1 MKEYVVGRNEAGK
14 RLDKLLL
21 KVLNQAPSSFVYKML
36 RKKNIKLNEKKADGN
51 ELLTEGDRIQIY
63 LSDET
68 FAKFHADS
76 AAYGDG
82 KLDVLSQDHTD
93 KKKRRELKPSDIL
106 YEDADVMIM
115 NKPAGVL
122 SQKAAQEDD
131 SINEQMIRYLLAQGK
146 LTREQLETYTPSVCN
161 RLDRNTSGIVMAGI
175 SLSGSQELSRMLKSR
190 SLNKYYLAL
199 VAGRIEEAETHT
211 AYLKKDER
219 TNTVVVSRDQFER
232 ENIQNVQSSQGGRM
246 IGTDR
251 ESNALENATQSVHDG
266 QRIVT
271 EYRPLYT
278 NQDYTLLEV
287 HLITGKTHQIR
298 AHLAYLN
305 HPIIGDAKYG
315 KKRLNQEFRQS
326 FGIQNQCLH
335 AWRVEFPENTTL
347 QTAGRQWSAPL
358 PGKMN
363 LAYKQIFDVDIN
375 AGFHTDHSK
384 NQNVDINID
393 DESN

>member
-1 MKEYVVGRNEAGK
+1 MKEYIVGKNEAGK

-68 FAKFHADS
+68 FAKFHADT

-82 KLDVLSQDHTD
+82 GSYALSYDQTEQQ
-93 KKKRRELKPSDIL
+93 KRRELKSSDIL
-106 YEDADVMIM
+106 YMDADVMIM

-122 SQKAAQEDD
+122 SQKAAPEDD
-131 SINEQMIRYLLAQGK
+131 SINEQMIRYLLAHGK
-146 LTREQLETYTPSVCN
+146 LTREQLETFTPSVCN

-199 VAGRIEEAETHT
+199 VAGRIETAGMHT

-219 TNTVVVSRDQFER
+219 TNTVVVSRDQFKR
-232 ENIQNVQSSQGGRM
+232 EDIQNVQSSQGVRVKW
-246 IGTDR
+246 TDR
-251 ESNALENATQSVHDG
+251 ESNASENAIQSVHEG

-278 NQDYTLLEV
+278 NQNYTLLEV

-298 AHLAYLN
+298 AHLAYLD

-315 KKRLNQEFRQS
+315 KKQLNQEFRQS

-347 QTAGRQWSAPL
+347 QAAGRQWSAPL

-375 AGFHTDHSK
+375 AGFNADYSK
-384 NQNVDINID
+384 NKDTDINID
-393 DESN
+393 DESD

>member
-1 MKEYVVGRNEAGK
+1 MKEYIVGKNEAGK

-68 FAKFHADS
+68 FGKFHADT

-82 KLDVLSQDHTD
+82 KMDVLSQDQTEQ
-93 KKKRRELKPSDIL
+93 KKRRELKPSEIL
-106 YEDADVMIM
+106 YADADVMIM
-115 NKPAGVL
+115 NKPAGIL
-122 SQKAAQEDD
+122 SQKAAPGDD

-175 SLSGSQELSRMLKSR
+175 SLVGSQELSRMLKRR

-199 VAGRIEEAETHT
+199 VAGRVEKAETHT

-219 TNTVVVSRDQFER
+219 TNTVVVSQD
-232 ENIQNVQSSQGGRM
+232 VP
-246 IGTDR
+246 
-251 ESNALENATQSVHDG
+251 ANATQSVHDG

-315 KKRLNQEFRQS
+315 RKRLNQEFRQS

-358 PGKMN
+358 PGKIN
-363 LAYKQIFDVDIN
+363 QAYKQIFDVDIN